1 LFGDLFDRICELDC
15 LRERGMTKQQLL
27 ATTLERETERIPVW
41 LVDDN
46 RHYSTAVSSVLN
58 ESSEVE
64 CTRTFPRCEAALEAL
79 EGGEVPPS
87 VILLDIQLPGMGGLE
102 AIRPFKSL
110 SPATGILMITVFN
123 DEAYVRTALRE
134 GASGYL
140 LKKSSAQEFIRAI
153 QTVVGGG
160 MPVDPFVLPKMMKFM
175 KAAALE
181 REQDANGGL
190 TEKEK
195 RILRYITKGMN
206 DQEIALKM
214 ELSYNTILYHTKNI
228 HDKLGVHSR
237 RELIVKAIKEHLF

>member
-1 LFGDLFDRICELDC
+1 
-15 LRERGMTKQQLL
+15 MTKQQLL
-27 ATTLERETERIPVW
+27 VTTLERETARIPVW

-46 RHYSTAVSSVLN
+46 RHYSTTVSSVLN

-64 CTRTFPRCEAALEAL
+64 CTRTFLRCEDAIEAL
-79 EGGEVPPS
+79 EGGEAPPS

-110 SPATGILMITVFN
+110 SPATGIIMITVFN

-140 LKKSSAQEFIRAI
+140 LKKSSASEFIRAI

-160 MPVDPFVLPKMMKFM
+160 MPVDPYVVPKMINFM
-175 KAAALE
+175 KKAALE
-181 REQDANGGL
+181 RDEEVRRRL
-190 TEKEK
+190 TEQERK
-195 RILRYITKGMN
+195 ILRYITKGMN
-206 DQEIALKM
+206 DQEIAVKM
-214 ELSYNTILYHTKNI
+214 DLSYNTILYHTKNI